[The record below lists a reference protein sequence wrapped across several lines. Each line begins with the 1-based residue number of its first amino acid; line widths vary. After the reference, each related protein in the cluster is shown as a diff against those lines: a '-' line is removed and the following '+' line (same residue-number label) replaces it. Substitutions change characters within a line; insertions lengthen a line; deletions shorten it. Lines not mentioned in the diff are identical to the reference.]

1 MNYSTSSHFRKAAR
15 QLSDE
20 NRKRLALVLN
30 TIEAA
35 ERLSDLPNCKEMQG
49 KKNKGYYRIRFGD
62 YRLGFKYDNS
72 NNAVFLI
79 DVDPSG
85 DFYNRFP

>member
-1 MNYSTSSHFRKAAR
+1 MNYTTTSHFRKAAR

-30 TIEAA
+30 IIEAA

-62 YRLGFKYDNS
+62 YRLGFKALDQQNIQ
-72 NNAVFLI
+72 LI
-79 DVDPSG
+79 DVGPRG

>member
-1 MNYSTSSHFRKAAR
+1 MNYTTTNHFRKAAR
-15 QLSDE
+15 QLSEE
-20 NRKRLALVLN
+20 NRRRLAAILHTLDV
-30 TIEAA
+30 T

-62 YRLGFKYDNS
+62 YRLGFKVVDINTLS
-72 NNAVFLI
+72 LI
-79 DVDPSG
+79 DVGPRG

>member
-1 MNYSTSSHFRKAAR
+1 MNYTTTSHFRKAAR

-35 ERLSDLPNCKEMQG
+35 ERLSDLPNSKEMQG
-49 KKNKGYYRIRFGD
+49 KKHKGYYRIRFGD
-62 YRLGFKYDNS
+62 YRLGFKLDTAS
-72 NNAVFLI
+72 NTILLI
-79 DVDPSG
+79 NVGPRG

>member
-1 MNYSTSSHFRKAAR
+1 MIYTTTAHFRKAAR

-30 TIEAA
+30 ALEAA
-35 ERLSDLPNCKEMQG
+35 QTLSDLPNCKQMQG
-49 KKNKGYYRIRFGD
+49 KNNKSYYRIRFGD
-62 YRLGFKYDNS
+62 YRLGIKLATDNTIL
-72 NNAVFLI
+72 LI
-79 DVDPSG
+79 DIGPRG

>member
-1 MNYSTSSHFRKAAR
+1 MNYTASPHFRKAAR

-30 TIEAA
+30 IIETA
-35 ERLSDLPNCKEMQG
+35 EKLYDVPNCKEMQG

-62 YRLGFKYDNS
+62 YRLGFKFDAA
-72 NNAVFLI
+72 NNTILLI
-79 DVDPSG
+79 DVGPRG

>member
-1 MNYSTSSHFRKAAR
+1 MNYTTTAHFRKAAR

-30 TIEAA
+30 TIEAT
-35 ERLSDLPNCKEMQG
+35 ERLSELPNCKEMQG

-62 YRLGFKYDNS
+62 YRLGFKAIDQNTLS
-72 NNAVFLI
+72 LI
-79 DVDPSG
+79 DVGPRG

>member
-1 MNYSTSSHFRKAAR
+1 MNYTTTSHFRKAAR

-30 TIEAA
+30 TIEATK
-35 ERLSDLPNCKEMQG
+35 RLTDLPNCKEMQG
-49 KKNKGYYRIRFGD
+49 KKNKGYYRIRFGE
-62 YRLGFKYDNS
+62 YRLGFKVIDS
-72 NNAVFLI
+72 NTLSLI
-79 DVDPSG
+79 DVGPRG

>member
-1 MNYSTSSHFRKAAR
+1 MNYTTTSHFRKAAR
-15 QLSDE
+15 QLSDA

-35 ERLSDLPNCKEMQG
+35 ERLSDLTNCKEMQG

-62 YRLGFKYDNS
+62 YRLGFKILDQQI
-72 NNAVFLI
+72 VQLI
-79 DVDPSG
+79 DVGPRG